1 MIMKHPILFFC
12 FLLLLFSTLFSCRP
26 NRSSYDIL
34 MRAETLIDKCPDST
48 LVLLRKVNSDAL
60 DKSDNARY
68 CLLMTKALFKNS
80 IPIVSD
86 SLISIALDYYISNGD
101 STKKAETYF
110 YAGQVNADMK
120 NSKLAMEFFLKA
132 ADFASYSK
140 DYKLLYLIYYYLG
153 DLYINESLY
162 DSAIKMQKKALSFS
176 KLLNDNSYVVYALRN
191 LAISYSGHGKN
202 DSALI
207 NYYMAFN
214 FIPKLDSRAQIVIFN
229 EIGGVYNNLGNYKQ
243 AIRVVDKALTLKPSY
258 EESLY
263 SFVVKAHSYLKME
276 KYDSAVYYYNATLH
290 SPNLYTRASSYNGLA
305 EAYYAKGDS
314 KKAFL
319 LMNTFN
325 KYRDTIENQ
334 TKTAAV
340 VEVQNIYQHGKAKEQ
355 IQRLLLE
362 KKEQTIAF
370 YNWGLLSFI
379 LLLLLSGS
387 FFIYRSRNKKELL
400 EKSRMLLEQENKLIK
415 MREKESQL
423 REDFFKKLNKLN
435 KIPSLGLVNT
445 KNKDS
450 LSDDVVRISLTDRDW
465 DELIRNIDVA
475 YDHFTD
481 RLKREY
487 PNLTLQEIHLC
498 CLVKI
503 KVARN
508 DLANIFC
515 ITPQSVKTTKYRIK
529 KEKMGILDRDITLDQ
544 FLEKF

>member
-26 NRSSYDIL
+26 NRSSSEIL
-34 MRAETLIDKCPDST
+34 MRAEALINKHPDST
-48 LVLLRKVNSDAL
+48 LVLLRNVNSGEL
-60 DKSDNARY
+60 DRTDNARY
-68 CLLMTKALFKNS
+68 CLLMTKVLFKNS

-86 SLISIALDYYISNGD
+86 SLISIALDYYNNSGD
-101 STKKAETYF
+101 SLKKAETYF
-110 YAGQVNADMK
+110 YFGQVNADMK
-120 NSKLAMEFFLKA
+120 NSKLAMESLLKA
-132 ADFASYSK
+132 ADFASCGK

-153 DLYINESLY
+153 DLYLNESLC
-162 DSAIKMQKKALSFS
+162 DSAIKVHQKALSFS
-176 KLLNDNSYVVYALRN
+176 KILNDSSYVTHALRN
-191 LAISYSGHGKN
+191 LAISYSGDGKQ

-207 NYYMAFN
+207 NYYLALKV
-214 FIPKLDSRAQIVIFN
+214 IPKSDTATLIALYN
-229 EIGGVYNNLGNYKQ
+229 EMGGVYEKLGRYAQ
-243 AIRVVDKALTLKPSY
+243 AINAVDKALVFDTSIDEPFYSY
-258 EESLY
+258 
-263 SFVVKAHSYLKME
+263 VVKAHIYLRME
-276 KYDSAVYYYNATLH
+276 KYDSAIYYYNATLH

-340 VEVQNIYQHGKAKEQ
+340 IEAQNIYQHGKSKEQ

-370 YNWGLLSFI
+370 YHWGLLSFI

-435 KIPSLGLVNT
+435 KIPSLGLINT

-465 DELIRNIDVA
+465 DELIRNLDVA

>member
-1 MIMKHPILFFC
+1 MKHPILSFF

-26 NRSSYDIL
+26 NRSSYDLLI
-34 MRAETLIDKCPDST
+34 RAETLIDKYPDST
-48 LVLLRKVNSDAL
+48 LILLRKVNSGAL

-86 SLISIALDYYISNGD
+86 SLISIALDYYNNSGD
-101 STKKAETYF
+101 SLKKAETYF
-110 YAGQVNADMK
+110 YFGQVNADMK
-120 NSKLAMEFFLKA
+120 NSKLAMESLLKA
-132 ADFASYSK
+132 ADFASYTRN
-140 DYKLLYLIYYYLG
+140 YKLLYLIYYYLG
-153 DLYINESLY
+153 DLHLNEFLY
-162 DSAIKMQKKALSFS
+162 GPAIKMHQKALSYS
-176 KLLNDNSYVVYALRN
+176 KLLNDSSYITHALRN
-191 LAISYSGHGKN
+191 LAISYAGDNKK

-207 NYYMAFN
+207 NYYLALKV
-214 FIPKLDSRAQIVIFN
+214 IPKSDTATLIALYN
-229 EIGGVYNNLGNYKQ
+229 EMGGVYENLGNYTL
-243 AIRVVDKALTLKPSY
+243 AIESVNKALALDTSTEDPCYSY
-258 EESLY
+258 
-263 SFVVKAHSYLKME
+263 VTKAHTYLKME
-276 KYDSAVYYYNATLH
+276 KYDSAIYYYNKTIY
-290 SPNLYTRASSYNGLA
+290 STNLYTRASCYNGLA

-435 KIPSLGLVNT
+435 KIPSLGLINA
-445 KNKDS
+445 KNKES

>member
-1 MIMKHPILFFC
+1 M
-12 FLLLLFSTLFSCRP
+12 
-26 NRSSYDIL
+26 L
-34 MRAETLIDKCPDST
+34 MRAETVIDKYPDSS
-48 LVLLRKVNSDAL
+48 LVLLRKVNSGAL

-86 SLISIALDYYISNGD
+86 SLISIALDYYNNSGD
-101 STKKAETYF
+101 SLKKAETYF
-110 YAGQVNADMK
+110 YFGQVNADMK
-120 NSKLAMEFFLKA
+120 NSKLAMESLLKA
-132 ADFASYSK
+132 ADFASYTRN
-140 DYKLLYLIYYYLG
+140 YKLLYLIYYYLG
-153 DLYINESLY
+153 DLHLNEFLY
-162 DSAIKMQKKALSFS
+162 GPAIKMHQKALSYS
-176 KLLNDNSYVVYALRN
+176 KLLNDSSYITHALRN
-191 LAISYSGHGKN
+191 LAISYAGDDKK

-207 NYYMAFN
+207 NYYLALKV
-214 FIPKLDSRAQIVIFN
+214 IPKSDTATLIALYN
-229 EIGGVYNNLGNYKQ
+229 EMGGVYENLGNYTL
-243 AIRVVDKALTLKPSY
+243 AIESVNKALALDTSTEDPCYSY
-258 EESLY
+258 
-263 SFVVKAHSYLKME
+263 VTKAHTYLKME
-276 KYDSAVYYYNATLH
+276 KYDSAIYYYNKTIY
-290 SPNLYTRASSYNGLA
+290 STNLYTRASCYNGLA

-379 LLLLLSGS
+379 LLLLLSAS

-435 KIPSLGLVNT
+435 KIPSLGLINA
-445 KNKDS
+445 KNKES

-487 PNLTLQEIHLC
+487 SNLTLQEIHLC

>member
-1 MIMKHPILFFC
+1 MKHPILSFF

-26 NRSSYDIL
+26 NRSSYDLLI
-34 MRAETLIDKCPDST
+34 RAETLIDKYPDST
-48 LVLLRKVNSDAL
+48 LILLRKVNSGAL

-86 SLISIALDYYISNGD
+86 SLISIALDYYNNSGD
-101 STKKAETYF
+101 SLKKAETYF
-110 YAGQVNADMK
+110 YFGQVNADMK
-120 NSKLAMEFFLKA
+120 NSKLAMESLLKA
-132 ADFASYSK
+132 ADFASYTRN
-140 DYKLLYLIYYYLG
+140 YKLLYLIYYYLG
-153 DLYINESLY
+153 DLHLNEFLY
-162 DSAIKMQKKALSFS
+162 GPAIKMHQKALSYS
-176 KLLNDNSYVVYALRN
+176 KLLNDSSYITHALRN
-191 LAISYSGHGKN
+191 LAISYAGDNKK

-207 NYYMAFN
+207 NYYLALKV
-214 FIPKLDSRAQIVIFN
+214 IPKSDTATLIALYN
-229 EIGGVYNNLGNYKQ
+229 EMGGVYENLGNYTL
-243 AIRVVDKALTLKPSY
+243 AIESVNKALALDTSTEDPCYSY
-258 EESLY
+258 
-263 SFVVKAHSYLKME
+263 VTKAHTYLKME
-276 KYDSAVYYYNATLH
+276 KYDSAIYYYNKTIY
-290 SPNLYTRASSYNGLA
+290 STNLYTRASCYNGLA

-487 PNLTLQEIHLC
+487 SNLTLQEIHLC

>member
-26 NRSSYDIL
+26 NRSSYDML
-34 MRAETLIDKCPDST
+34 MRAETLIDKSPDST
-48 LVLLRKVNSDAL
+48 LVLLHKVNSGAL
-60 DKSDNARY
+60 DRSDNARY

-86 SLISIALDYYISNGD
+86 SLISIALDYYNNNGD
-101 STKKAETYF
+101 SLKKAETYF
-110 YAGQVNADMK
+110 YFGQVNADMK
-120 NSKLAMEFFLKA
+120 NSKLAMESLLKA
-132 ADFASYSK
+132 ADFASYSRN
-140 DYKLLYLIYYYLG
+140 YKLLYLIYYYLG
-153 DLYINESLY
+153 DLYLNESLC
-162 DSAIKMQKKALSFS
+162 DSAIRMHQKALYFS
-176 KLLNDNSYVVYALRN
+176 RLLNDSSYITHALRN
-191 LAISYSGHGKN
+191 LAISYSGDGKQ

-207 NYYMAFN
+207 NYYLALKV
-214 FIPKLDSRAQIVIFN
+214 IPKSDTATLIALYN
-229 EIGGVYNNLGNYKQ
+229 EMGGVYDNLGRNAQ
-243 AIRVVDKALTLKPSY
+243 AIKVVDKALALQTSVDDPFYSY
-258 EESLY
+258 
-263 SFVVKAHSYLKME
+263 VVKAHTYQRME
-276 KYDSAVYYYNATLH
+276 KHDSAIYYYSKTIH

-305 EAYYAKGDS
+305 DVYNAIGNDKL
-314 KKAFL
+314 AFK
-319 LMNTFN
+319 LMQLYD
-325 KYRDTIENQ
+325 KCRDTIENQ

-340 VEVQNIYQHGKAKEQ
+340 VEVQNIYQHGKSKEQ

-370 YNWGLLSFI
+370 YHWGLLSFV
-379 LLLLLSGS
+379 LLLLLLGS

-435 KIPSLGLVNT
+435 KIPSLGLINT
-445 KNKDS
+445 KNKES

-465 DELIRNIDVA
+465 EELIRNIDVA

-487 PNLTLQEIHLC
+487 PNLTLQEIHIC

-515 ITPQSVKTTKYRIK
+515 ITPQSIKTTKYRIK
-529 KEKMGILDRDITLDQ
+529 KEKMGIIDRDITLDH

>member
-1 MIMKHPILFFC
+1 MKHPILSFF

-26 NRSSYDIL
+26 NHSSYDML
-34 MRAETLIDKCPDST
+34 MRAETVIDKYPDSS
-48 LVLLRKVNSDAL
+48 LVLLRKVNSGAL

-86 SLISIALDYYISNGD
+86 SLISIALDYYNNSGD
-101 STKKAETYF
+101 SLKKAETYF
-110 YAGQVNADMK
+110 YFGQVNADMK
-120 NSKLAMEFFLKA
+120 NSKLAMESLLKA
-132 ADFASYSK
+132 ADFASYTRN
-140 DYKLLYLIYYYLG
+140 YKLLYLIYYYLG
-153 DLYINESLY
+153 DLHLNEFLY
-162 DSAIKMQKKALSFS
+162 GPAIKMHQKALSYS
-176 KLLNDNSYVVYALRN
+176 KLLNDSSYITHALRN
-191 LAISYSGHGKN
+191 LAISYAGDDKK

-207 NYYMAFN
+207 NYYLALKV
-214 FIPKLDSRAQIVIFN
+214 IPKSDTATLIALYN
-229 EIGGVYNNLGNYKQ
+229 EMGGVYENLGNYTL
-243 AIRVVDKALTLKPSY
+243 AIESVNKALALDTSTEDPCYSY
-258 EESLY
+258 
-263 SFVVKAHSYLKME
+263 VTKAHTYLKME
-276 KYDSAVYYYNATLH
+276 KYDSAIYYYNKTIY
-290 SPNLYTRASSYNGLA
+290 STNLYTRASCYNGLA

-379 LLLLLSGS
+379 LLLLLSAS

-435 KIPSLGLVNT
+435 KIPSLGLINA
-445 KNKDS
+445 KNKES

-487 PNLTLQEIHLC
+487 SNLTLQEIHLC

>member
-26 NRSSYDIL
+26 NRSSYDML
-34 MRAETLIDKCPDST
+34 MRAETLIDKSPDST
-48 LVLLRKVNSDAL
+48 LVLLRKVNSGAL
-60 DKSDNARY
+60 DRSDNARY

-80 IPIVSD
+80 IPLVSD
-86 SLISIALDYYISNGD
+86 SLISIALDYYNNSGD
-101 STKKAETYF
+101 SLKKAETYF
-110 YAGQVNADMK
+110 YFGQVNADMK
-120 NSKLAMEFFLKA
+120 NSKLAMESLLKA
-132 ADFASYSK
+132 ADFASYTRN
-140 DYKLLYLIYYYLG
+140 YKLLYLIYYYLG
-153 DLYINESLY
+153 DLYLNEFLY
-162 DSAIKMQKKALSFS
+162 GPAIKMNQKALSYS
-176 KLLNDNSYVVYALRN
+176 KLLNDNSYITHALRN
-191 LAISYSGHGKN
+191 LAISYVGDEKK

-207 NYYMAFN
+207 NYYLALKV
-214 FIPKLDSRAQIVIFN
+214 IPKSDTATLIALYN
-229 EIGGVYNNLGNYKQ
+229 EMGGVYENLGNYAQ
-243 AIRVVDKALTLKPSY
+243 AIEVVNRALALDTSTEDPCYSY
-258 EESLY
+258 
-263 SFVVKAHSYLKME
+263 VTKAHTYLKMA
-276 KYDSAVYYYNATLH
+276 KHDSAIYYYNKTIH

-305 EAYYAKGDS
+305 DAYSAIGNDKI
-314 KKAFL
+314 AFK
-319 LMNTFN
+319 LMQLYD
-325 KYRDTIENQ
+325 KCRDTIETQ

-340 VEVQNIYQHGKAKEQ
+340 VEVQNIYQHGKSKEQ

-370 YNWGLLSFI
+370 YHWGLLSFV
-379 LLLLLSGS
+379 LLLLLLGS

-435 KIPSLGLVNT
+435 KIPSLGLINT
-445 KNKDS
+445 KNKES
-450 LSDDVVRISLTDRDW
+450 SSDDVVRISLTDRDW
-465 DELIRNIDVA
+465 EELIRNIDVA

-481 RLKREY
+481 RLKKEY
-487 PNLTLQEIHLC
+487 PNLTLQEIHIC

-515 ITPQSVKTTKYRIK
+515 ITPQSIKTTKYRIK
-529 KEKMGILDRDITLDQ
+529 KEKMGIHDRDITLDL

>member
-1 MIMKHPILFFC
+1 MKHPILFFC
-12 FLLLLFSTLFSCRP
+12 CLLLLFSTLFSCRP
-26 NRSSYDIL
+26 NRSSSEIL
-34 MRAETLIDKCPDST
+34 MRAEALINKYPDST
-48 LVLLRKVNSDAL
+48 LVLLRKVNPNSL
-60 DKSDNARY
+60 DRSDNARY

-86 SLISIALDYYISNGD
+86 SLINIAIDYYNTNAD
-101 STKKAETYF
+101 SIKKAEAYF

-120 NSKLAMEFFLKA
+120 NSKLAMEFLLKA
-132 ADFASYSK
+132 ADLASCGK

-153 DLYINESLY
+153 DLYLNECLC
-162 DSAIKMQKKALSFS
+162 DSAIIVHQKALLFS
-176 KLLNDNSYVVYALRN
+176 KLLNDSSYITHALRN
-191 LAISYSGHGKN
+191 LAISYSGDGKQ

-207 NYYMAFN
+207 NYYLALKV
-214 FIPKLDSRAQIVIFN
+214 IPKSDTATLIALYN
-229 EIGGVYNNLGNYKQ
+229 EMGGVYEKLGRYSQ
-243 AIRVVDKALTLKPSY
+243 AINAVDKALGLETFIDKPFYSY
-258 EESLY
+258 
-263 SFVVKAHSYLKME
+263 VVKAHIYLGME
-276 KYDSAVYYYNATLH
+276 KYDSAIYYYDKTIH

-305 EAYYAKGDS
+305 DAYSAIGNDKL
-314 KKAFL
+314 AFK
-319 LMNTFN
+319 LMQLYD
-325 KYRDTIENQ
+325 KCRDTIETQ
-334 TKTAAV
+334 TKSDAV
-340 VEVQNIYQHGKAKEQ
+340 IEVQNIYQHGKSKEQ

-370 YNWGLLSFI
+370 YHWGLLSFV
-379 LLLLLSGS
+379 LLLLLLGS

-435 KIPSLGLVNT
+435 KIPSLGLINT

-465 DELIRNIDVA
+465 EELIRNIDVA

-529 KEKMGILDRDITLDQ
+529 KEKMGILDRDITLDH

>member
-1 MIMKHPILFFC
+1 MIMKHPILFFF

-26 NRSSYDIL
+26 NRSSYDML
-34 MRAETLIDKCPDST
+34 MRAETVIDKYPDSS
-48 LVLLRKVNSDAL
+48 LVLLRKVNSGAL

-86 SLISIALDYYISNGD
+86 SLISIALDYYNNSGD
-101 STKKAETYF
+101 SLKKAETYF
-110 YAGQVNADMK
+110 YFGQVNADMK
-120 NSKLAMEFFLKA
+120 NSKLAMESLLKA
-132 ADFASYSK
+132 ADFASYTRN
-140 DYKLLYLIYYYLG
+140 YKLLYLIYYYLG
-153 DLYINESLY
+153 DLHLNEFLY
-162 DSAIKMQKKALSFS
+162 GPAIKMHQKALSYS
-176 KLLNDNSYVVYALRN
+176 KLLNDSSYITHALRN
-191 LAISYSGHGKN
+191 LAISYAGDDKK

-207 NYYMAFN
+207 NYYLALKV
-214 FIPKLDSRAQIVIFN
+214 IPKSDTATLIALYN
-229 EIGGVYNNLGNYKQ
+229 EMGGVYENLGNYTL
-243 AIRVVDKALTLKPSY
+243 AIESVNKALALDTSTEDPCYSY
-258 EESLY
+258 
-263 SFVVKAHSYLKME
+263 VTKAHTYLKME
-276 KYDSAVYYYNATLH
+276 KYDSAVYFYNATLH
-290 SPNLYTRASSYNGLA
+290 SPNLYTRASSYQGLA

-370 YNWGLLSFI
+370 YHWGLLSFI
-379 LLLLLSGS
+379 LLLLLSGF

-435 KIPSLGLVNT
+435 KIPSLGLINA
-445 KNKDS
+445 KNKES

>member
-1 MIMKHPILFFC
+1 
-12 FLLLLFSTLFSCRP
+12 LL
-26 NRSSYDIL
+26 
-34 MRAETLIDKCPDST
+34 RAETLIDKYPDST
-48 LVLLRKVNSDAL
+48 LVLLRKVNSGAL
-60 DKSDNARY
+60 DRSDNARY

-86 SLISIALDYYISNGD
+86 SLISIALDYYNTNGD
-101 STKKAETYF
+101 SIKKAEAYF

-120 NSKLAMEFFLKA
+120 NSKLAMESFLKA

-162 DSAIKMQKKALSFS
+162 DSAIRMQKKALSFS

-214 FIPKLDSRAQIVIFN
+214 LIPKLDSRAHIVIFN
-229 EIGGVYNNLGNYKQ
+229 EIGGIYNNLGNYKQ
-243 AIRVVDKALTLKPSY
+243 AIRIVDKALALKPSY

-290 SPNLYTRASSYNGLA
+290 SPNLYTRASSYRGLA
-305 EAYYAKGDS
+305 DAYYAKGDS
-314 KKAFL
+314 KKAFM
-319 LMNTFN
+319 LMNTFTN
-325 KYRDTIENQ
+325 YRDTIESQ

-340 VEVQNIYQHGKAKEQ
+340 IEVQNIYQHGKSKEQ
-355 IQRLLLE
+355 IQKLLLE

-370 YNWGLLSFI
+370 YHWGLLSFV
-379 LLLLLSGS
+379 LLLLLLGS

-435 KIPSLGLVNT
+435 KIPSLGLINT
-445 KNKDS
+445 KNKES

-465 DELIRNIDVA
+465 EELIRNIDVA

-529 KEKMGILDRDITLDQ
+529 KEKMGILDRDITLDH

>member
-26 NRSSYDIL
+26 NSSSYDML
-34 MRAETLIDKCPDST
+34 MRAESLIDKSPDST
-48 LVLLRKVNSDAL
+48 LVLLRKVNSSAL
-60 DKSDNARY
+60 DRSDNARY
-68 CLLMTKALFKNS
+68 CLIMTKALFKNS

-86 SLISIALDYYISNGD
+86 SLISIALDYYNNSGD
-101 STKKAETYF
+101 SLKKAETYF
-110 YAGQVNADMK
+110 YFGQVNADMK
-120 NSKLAMEFFLKA
+120 NSKLAMESLLKA
-132 ADFASYSK
+132 ADFASYSRN
-140 DYKLLYLIYYYLG
+140 YKLLYLIYYYLG
-153 DLYINESLY
+153 DLYLNEFLY
-162 DSAIKMQKKALSFS
+162 GPAIKMNQKALSYS
-176 KLLNDNSYVVYALRN
+176 KLLNNNSYITHALRN
-191 LAISYSGHGKN
+191 LAISYVGDEKK

-207 NYYMAFN
+207 NYYLALKV
-214 FIPKLDSRAQIVIFN
+214 IPKSDTATLIALYN
-229 EIGGVYNNLGNYKQ
+229 EMGGVYENLGNYAQ
-243 AIRVVDKALTLKPSY
+243 AIEVVNRALALDTSTEDPCYSY
-258 EESLY
+258 
-263 SFVVKAHSYLKME
+263 VTKAHTYLKMA
-276 KYDSAVYYYNATLH
+276 KHDSAIYYYNKTIH
-290 SPNLYTRASSYNGLA
+290 SPNLYTRAASYNGLA
-305 EAYYAKGDS
+305 DAYSAIGNDKL
-314 KKAFL
+314 AFK
-319 LMNTFN
+319 LMQLYD
-325 KYRDTIENQ
+325 KCRDTIENQ

-340 VEVQNIYQHGKAKEQ
+340 VEVQNIYQHGKSKEQ

-370 YNWGLLSFI
+370 YHWGLLSFV
-379 LLLLLSGS
+379 LLLLLLGS

-435 KIPSLGLVNT
+435 KIPSLGLINT
-445 KNKDS
+445 KNKES

-465 DELIRNIDVA
+465 EELIRNIDVA

-487 PNLTLQEIHLC
+487 PNLTLQEIHIC

-515 ITPQSVKTTKYRIK
+515 ITPQSIKTTKYRIK
-529 KEKMGILDRDITLDQ
+529 KEKMGILDRDITLDL

>member
-1 MIMKHPILFFC
+1 M
-12 FLLLLFSTLFSCRP
+12 
-26 NRSSYDIL
+26 L
-34 MRAETLIDKCPDST
+34 MRAETVIDKYPDSS
-48 LVLLRKVNSDAL
+48 LVLLRKVNSGVL
-60 DKSDNARY
+60 DRSDNARY

-86 SLISIALDYYISNGD
+86 SLISIALDYYNNSGD
-101 STKKAETYF
+101 SLKKAETYF
-110 YAGQVNADMK
+110 YFGQVNADMK
-120 NSKLAMEFFLKA
+120 NSKLAMESLLKA
-132 ADFASYSK
+132 ADYASYSK
-140 DYKLLYLIYYYLG
+140 NYKLLYLIYYYLG
-153 DLYINESLY
+153 DLYLNEFLFGP
-162 DSAIKMQKKALSFS
+162 AIKMHQKALSFS
-176 KLLNDNSYVVYALRN
+176 KLLNDSSYITHALRN
-191 LAISYSGHGKN
+191 LAISYAGDEKK

-207 NYYMAFN
+207 NYYLALKV
-214 FIPKLDSRAQIVIFN
+214 IPKSDTATLIALYN
-229 EIGGVYNNLGNYKQ
+229 EMGGVYENLGNYAQ
-243 AIRVVDKALTLKPSY
+243 AIESVNKALSLDTSTEDPCYSY
-258 EESLY
+258 
-263 SFVVKAHSYLKME
+263 VTKAHTYLKMQ
-276 KYDSAVYYYNATLH
+276 KFDSAVYYYNATLH
-290 SPNLYTRASSYNGLA
+290 SPNLYTRASSYHGLA

-370 YNWGLLSFI
+370 YHWGLLSLI

-435 KIPSLGLVNT
+435 KIPSLGLINA
-445 KNKDS
+445 KNKES

-487 PNLTLQEIHLC
+487 PNLTLQEVHLC

-529 KEKMGILDRDITLDQ
+529 KEKMGILDRDISLDL

>member
-1 MIMKHPILFFC
+1 MKHPILFFC

-26 NRSSYDIL
+26 NRSSYDLL
-34 MRAETLIDKCPDST
+34 MRAETLIDKYPDST
-48 LVLLRKVNSDAL
+48 LILLRKVNSGAL

-86 SLISIALDYYISNGD
+86 SLISIALDYYNNSGD
-101 STKKAETYF
+101 SLKKAETYF
-110 YAGQVNADMK
+110 YFGQVNADMK
-120 NSKLAMEFFLKA
+120 NSKLAMESLLKA
-132 ADFASYSK
+132 ADFASYTRN
-140 DYKLLYLIYYYLG
+140 YKLLYLIYYYLG
-153 DLYINESLY
+153 DLHLNEFLY
-162 DSAIKMQKKALSFS
+162 GPAIKMHQKALSYS
-176 KLLNDNSYVVYALRN
+176 KLLNDSSYITHALRN
-191 LAISYSGHGKN
+191 LAISYAGDNKK

-207 NYYMAFN
+207 NYYLALKV
-214 FIPKLDSRAQIVIFN
+214 IPKSDTATLIALYN
-229 EIGGVYNNLGNYKQ
+229 EMGGVYENLGNYTL
-243 AIRVVDKALTLKPSY
+243 AIESVNKALALDTSTEDPCYSY
-258 EESLY
+258 
-263 SFVVKAHSYLKME
+263 VTKAHTYLKME
-276 KYDSAVYYYNATLH
+276 KYDSAIYYYNKTIY
-290 SPNLYTRASSYNGLA
+290 STNLYTRASCYNGLA
-305 EAYYAKGDS
+305 EAYYAKGNS

-370 YNWGLLSFI
+370 YHWGLLSFI

-400 EKSRMLLEQENKLIK
+400 EKSRMLLEQENKLIR

-435 KIPSLGLVNT
+435 KIPSLGLNNA
-445 KNKDS
+445 KNKES

-529 KEKMGILDRDITLDQ
+529 KEKMGILDRDISLDL

>member
-1 MIMKHPILFFC
+1 MKHPILFFF

-26 NRSSYDIL
+26 NHASSEIL
-34 MRAETLIDKCPDST
+34 MRAETLIDKYPDSA
-48 LVLLRKVNSDAL
+48 LVLLRKVNSGVL
-60 DKSDNARY
+60 DRSDNARY
-68 CLLMTKALFKNS
+68 SLLMTKALFKNS

-86 SLISIALDYYISNGD
+86 SLISIALDYYVDNGD
-101 STKKAETYF
+101 SAKKAEVYF
-110 YAGQVNADMK
+110 YGGQVNADMK
-120 NSKLAMEFFLKA
+120 NSKLAMDFFLKA

-153 DLYINESLY
+153 DLYINESLF

-176 KLLNDNSYVVYALRN
+176 RLLNDSSYVVYSLRN
-191 LAISYSGHGKN
+191 LALSYSGHGKN

-214 FIPKLDSRAQIVIFN
+214 FIPKSDSRAHIVFFN
-229 EIGGVYNNLGNYKQ
+229 EIGGVYNNLGNCRQ
-243 AIRVVDKALTLKPSY
+243 AIRIVDKALALKPSY
-258 EESLY
+258 QESLY
-263 SFVVKAHSYLKME
+263 SYIVKADSYLKMGR
-276 KYDSAVYYYNATLH
+276 YDSAIYFYNETKH
-290 SPNLYTRASSYNGLA
+290 SPNLYTLASSYRGLA
-305 EAYYAKGDS
+305 NAYYAKGDS
-314 KKAFL
+314 NKAFL

-340 VEVQNIYQHGKAKEQ
+340 IEVQNIYQHGKSKEQ
-355 IQRLLLE
+355 IQKLLLE

-370 YNWGLLSFI
+370 YHWGLLSFV

-435 KIPSLGLVNT
+435 KIPSLGLIKT
-445 KNKDS
+445 KNKD
-450 LSDDVVRISLTDRDW
+450 LQSDDIVRISLTDSDW
-465 DELIRNIDVA
+465 AELIRNIDVA

-529 KEKMGILDRDITLDQ
+529 KEKLGILDRDITLDH